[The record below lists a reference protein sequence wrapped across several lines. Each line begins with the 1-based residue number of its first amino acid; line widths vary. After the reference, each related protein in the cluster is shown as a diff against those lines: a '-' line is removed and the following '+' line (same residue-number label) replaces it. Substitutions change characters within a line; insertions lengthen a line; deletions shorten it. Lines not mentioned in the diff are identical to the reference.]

1 MLFPEEDAPLLKS
14 WIVKRIEDTSDADA
28 EVLAEYIIALL
39 KHDGTKDDVRRL
51 CEAEIP
57 DFLTED
63 PKAFLDDVFQ
73 AIAYKSYVPGAPP
86 PPKLPP
92 TGLPAQEA
100 AAAFPQDAADAGPM
114 PPQGPRKRGYHD
126 FDAPGGQEGYN
137 NGQRP
142 MKNSR
147 RHGRGRG
154 GLEDGMPMG
163 MAPPFDLESQ
173 MAALTS
179 MGIFHPGIPQQFPG
193 AGGRG
198 GRQRK
203 RGRCRDFDTKGFC
216 ARGSSCNFDHGN
228 LNDGSA
234 GYMPQMGRPDEGKIP
249 TLSLVYFERWC
260 FVTETMMTSGGSR
273 LIHLFEKFFQELL
286 LTAVCLSRIRP

>member
-1 MLFPEEDAPLLKS
+1 MLFPEEDAPLLKA

-39 KHDGTKDDVRRL
+39 KHDGSKEDVRKL

-92 TGLPAQEA
+92 AGVPTQP
-100 AAAFPQDAADAGPM
+100 AAFANDAAGGFNLNGGVAMM

-126 FDAPGGQEGYN
+126 FDAPGGHEGFH
-137 NGQRP
+137 NGHRP
-142 MKNSR
+142 IKNPR

-154 GLEDGMPMG
+154 RMDDMQPGEFPPMPLAPYDPESPMAAFMGMGMPYPG
-163 MAPPFDLESQ
+163 MP
-173 MAALTS
+173 
-179 MGIFHPGIPQQFPG
+179 QFPG
-193 AGGRG
+193 PGTRG
-198 GRQRK
+198 GRQRGK
-203 RGRCRDFDTKGFC
+203 RGRCRDFDNKGFC
-216 ARGSSCNFDHGN
+216 ARGSSCNYDHNGN
-228 LNDGSA
+228 ENNAG
-234 GYMPQMGRPDEGKIP
+234 GYMPPMGQNPMGQTDDGRTPLFRFDFRPCCAWRISPCVESLREPPGKD
-249 TLSLVYFERWC
+249 SQADC
-260 FVTETMMTSGGSR
+260 
-273 LIHLFEKFFQELL
+273 
-286 LTAVCLSRIRP
+286 

>member
-1 MLFPEEDAPLLKS
+1 MLFPEEDAPLLKA
-14 WIVKRIEDTSDADA
+14 WIVRRIEDTSDADA

-39 KHDGTKDDVRRL
+39 KHDGTKEDVRKL

-86 PPKLPP
+86 PPKVPP
-92 TGLPAQEA
+92 PGLPAQA
-100 AAAFPQDAADAGPM
+100 APAFAQGVGGVGGPM
-114 PPQGPRKRGYHD
+114 LAQGPRKRGYHD
-126 FDAPGGQEGYN
+126 FDAPGGQEGYM

-142 MKNSR
+142 MKNAR
-147 RHGRGRG
+147 RYGRGRERG
-154 GLEDGMPMG
+154 EEALPMG
-163 MAPPFDLESQ
+163 MPPYDLENP
-173 MAALTS
+173 MAALMS
-179 MGIFHPGIPQQFPG
+179 MGMPYPGMPQFPG

-216 ARGSSCNFDHGN
+216 ARGSSCNYDHGN
-228 LNDGSA
+228 GNDGGA
-234 GYMPQMGRPDEGKIP
+234 GYMPHIGRPDEGTIP
-249 TLSLVYFERWC
+249 SLI
-260 FVTETMMTSGGSR
+260 GSP
-273 LIHLFEKFFQELL
+273 Q
-286 LTAVCLSRIRP
+286 AVLRDGNIRIRGITVRVLPP